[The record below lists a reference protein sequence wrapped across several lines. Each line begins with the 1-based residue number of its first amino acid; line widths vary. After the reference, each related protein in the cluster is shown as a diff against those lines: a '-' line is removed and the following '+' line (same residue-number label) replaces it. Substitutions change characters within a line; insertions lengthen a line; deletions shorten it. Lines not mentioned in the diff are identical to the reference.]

1 MKKWIVAAGLTTTI
15 FVTAACGSE
24 KVNGQGPS
32 NIPVEW
38 VNAHIQ
44 KDQGKMAELLEK
56 EQSLI
61 DPEDK
66 ADNDSQVENYKLTE
80 WKVDDD
86 RYFYEIVYE
95 HPEEGRLKTVKM
107 EVIQTYDGWKRSKY
121 GEINDFDQ
129 LVANI
134 EPKVLKELHN
144 Q

>member
-95 HPEEGRLKTVKM
+95 HPEEGRLKTDKM
-107 EVIQTYDGWKRSKY
+107 EVIQTDDGWKRSKY